1 MKKQIIFFIF
11 AFVLIASALN
21 SEEVRGLTNKELFS
35 EKLEVIGK
43 AKIYSPQIMKTE
55 KTTTDETR
63 ENWLLLDSFD
73 FDSFIQPGK
82 HLGVFFDNTDQTIE
96 MISNFETLVPDA
108 VEAIDRAPLWL
119 RPALECTLLQLAS
132 DIQQEWA
139 DVINEAWDPYIDE
152 IAYCIAHSSAAYLSS
167 IYSYPEIITENVIY
181 MYIADMQLDY
191 VEIVDYGTSTN
202 DENYYSTTLYWKI
215 DENGN
220 LVQMEVPK
228 EIYYMYLVHHKITD
242 EIPAFID
249 PDVIENNATH
259 TNNIVVPGDGVFWR
273 NFLFNY
279 SDTDYPLLRDC
290 LSNTTVTWDITGN
303 TPDDAIHTIMNWIND
318 SMVFTSNAERPHQP
332 VRIYRKHIGRCGEH
346 ADITAA
352 ACRSA
357 LIPCTSILA
366 ISSDHTWNEF
376 WDEEWIHWEP
386 VNNSINN
393 PLVYENGWGWN
404 FFSVFEIKSN
414 GYLTPVTGTYSEGT
428 STIIIY
434 ALDIN
439 GDPIDGAKITLKV
452 PGWDNWGYTDKE
464 GKYTFIVGEGRTY
477 YARMDSEIGN
487 DPINTSQVYEIV
499 TNSVNGQTY
508 TYSMNA
514 AGTMSEVLYSS
525 VPTPNDDVDDY
536 QLVVDFTVPEQVI
549 SGAIIMDDLDG
560 TDFYNA
566 IDDGII
572 NFFMTDIVNYA
583 IYSNEQLFDTFNE
596 LIGVE
601 DGEVTF
607 DIPVDESWYGFFDN
621 GFSLNNPQYVTG
633 CASLYEYEETSTD
646 DDIVVSSNKLIGNYP
661 NPFNPETTIYFS
673 LNTENIE
680 NNKLLIYNLKGQQVK
695 QYSIFPEQSQAPY
708 GAGNNQSSIVWDGKD
723 DNENAV
729 SSGVYFYKL
738 QTGNYSAV
746 KKMILMK

>member
-1 MKKQIIFFIF
+1 
-11 AFVLIASALN
+11 VLITTALN
-21 SEEVRGLTNKELFS
+21 SEEVRGLTNRELSS
-35 EKLEVIGK
+35 EKMEVIGK
-43 AKIYSPQIMKTE
+43 AKIYSPQIRKTE

-63 ENWLLLDSFD
+63 ENWLLLDSFE

-108 VEAIDRAPLWL
+108 TLAIETAPLWL
-119 RPALECTLLQLAS
+119 RPALECTFLQLSS

-139 DVINEAWDPYIDE
+139 EVINDAWDPFIDE

-167 IYSYPEIITENVIY
+167 IYSYPEVITENVIY
-181 MYIADMQLDY
+181 MYIADMHLDY

-220 LVQMEVPK
+220 LVQVEVPK

-249 PDVIENNATH
+249 PDILENNSTH
-259 TNNIVVPGDGVFWR
+259 TNNIVSPEDGTFWR
-273 NFLFNY
+273 DFLFNY
-279 SDTDYPLLRDC
+279 SDAGYPRLRDC

-303 TPDDAIHTIMNWIND
+303 TPDDAIHTISNWIND
-318 SMVFTSNAERPHQP
+318 SMSFTSNAERPHQP
-332 VRIYRKHIGRCGEH
+332 VRIYRKHIGRCGEY

-376 WDEEWIHWEP
+376 WDESWHHWEP
-386 VNNSINN
+386 VNNSIND
-393 PLVYENGWGWN
+393 PLVYENGGSH
-404 FFSVFEIKSN
+404 FASVFEIKSN
-414 GYLTPVTGTYSEGT
+414 GYLTPVTATYSEET
-428 STIIIY
+428 ATIIIY
-434 ALDIN
+434 ALDCN
-439 GDPIDGAKITLKV
+439 DNPIDGAKITLKV

-464 GKYTFIVGEGRTY
+464 GKYTFIVGEGKTY

-514 AGTMSEVLYSS
+514 AGSIPEVQYSS
-525 VPTPNDDVDDY
+525 ILTPNDDFDDY
-536 QLVVDFTVPEQVI
+536 RLVVDFTVPEQVI

-566 IDDGII
+566 IDDGVI

-596 LIGVE
+596 LIGAE

-607 DIPVDESWYGFFDN
+607 DIPVDESWYAFFDN
-621 GFSLNNPQYVTG
+621 GFGLNNPQYVTG
-633 CASLYEYEETSTD
+633 CASLYEYEETSAD
-646 DDIVVSSNKLIGNYP
+646 DDVVVSSNKLIGNYP
-661 NPFNPETTIYFS
+661 NPFNPTTMIKFTTE
-673 LNTENIE
+673 NTEINTEMI
-680 NNKLLIYNLKGQQVK
+680 IYNLKGQKVKTLINNKLDEGSHQV
-695 QYSIFPEQSQAPY
+695 
-708 GAGNNQSSIVWDGKD
+708 VWDGRD
-723 DNENAV
+723 DNENAL

-738 QTGNYSAV
+738 QAGNYSET
-746 KKMILMK
+746 KKMILLK

>member
-1 MKKQIIFFIF
+1 MKKQIIFFIL
-11 AFVLIASALN
+11 AFLLITAALN
-21 SEEVRGLTNKELFS
+21 SEDVRGLTNKEPFP
-35 EKLEVIGK
+35 EKMEVIGK
-43 AKIYSPQIMKTE
+43 AQIYSPPMKKTE
-55 KTTTDETR
+55 KITTDLTR

-82 HLGVFFDNTDQTIE
+82 HLGVFFDNTNQTIE
-96 MISNFETLVPDA
+96 MISNFESLVPDA
-108 VEAIDRAPLWL
+108 IVAIEKAPLWL
-119 RPALECTLLQLAS
+119 RPALECTFLQLSS

-139 DVINEAWDPYIDE
+139 DVINSAWDPYIDE

-167 IYSYPEIITENVIY
+167 MYSYPEVITENVIY
-181 MYIADMQLDY
+181 MYIADMHLDY

-202 DENYYSTTLYWKI
+202 DENYYSTTMYWKI

-220 LVQMEVPK
+220 LVQTEVPK

-249 PDVIENNATH
+249 PDIIENNATH
-259 TNNIVVPGDGVFWR
+259 TNNIVAPGDGFFWR

-279 SDTDYPLLRDC
+279 SDTGYPLLRDC

-303 TPDDAIHTIMNWIND
+303 TPDDAIHTISDWINA
-318 SMVFTSNAERPHQP
+318 SMSFTSNAERPHQP
-332 VRIYRKHIGRCGEH
+332 VRIYRKHIGRCGEY
-346 ADITAA
+346 ADFTAA

-366 ISSDHTWNEF
+366 ISEDHTWNEF
-376 WDEEWIHWEP
+376 WDEEWIQWEP
-386 VNNSINN
+386 VNGYGYINN
-393 PLVYENGWGWN
+393 PLVYENGWGKV
-404 FFSVFEIKSN
+404 FASVFEIKSN
-414 GYLTPVTGTYSEGT
+414 GYLTPVTATYSEET
-428 STIIIY
+428 ATIIIY
-434 ALDIN
+434 ALDSN
-439 GDPIDGAKITLKV
+439 DDPIDGAKITLKV

-464 GKYTFIVGEGRTY
+464 GKYAFIVGEGRTF

-487 DPINTSQVYEIV
+487 DPINTSEVYEIV

-508 TYSMNA
+508 TYSMSA
-514 AGTMSEVLYSS
+514 AGSMPEVQYSS
-525 VPTPNDDVDDY
+525 IPAPNDDVDDY
-536 QLVVDFTVPEQVI
+536 QLVVDFTVPEQII

-572 NFFMTDIVNYA
+572 NFFMTNFLQYS
-583 IYSNEQLFDTFNE
+583 IYTNEQLFDTFNE
-596 LIGVE
+596 LVGAE

-607 DIPVDESWYGFFDN
+607 DIPIDESWFGFFDN
-621 GFSLNNPQYVTG
+621 GFGLNNPQYVTG
-633 CASLYEYEETSTD
+633 SASLYEYEETSTD
-646 DDIVVSSNKLIGNYP
+646 DDIVINCNKLIGNYP

-673 LNTENIE
+673 LNAE
-680 NNKLLIYNLKGQQVK
+680 NNENTELLIYNIKGQQVK
-695 QYSIFPEQSQAPY
+695 QYSIFNPS
-708 GAGNNQSSIVWDGKD
+708 GAGQVSQSSIVWDGRD

-738 QTGNYSAV
+738 QAGKYSAV

>member
-1 MKKQIIFFIF
+1 MKKQIIFFIL
-11 AFVLIASALN
+11 AFVLILSALN
-21 SEEVRGLTNKELFS
+21 SEEVRGLTNKELIS

-43 AKIYSPQIMKTE
+43 AQIYSPPIMKTE
-55 KTTTDETR
+55 KTTTDVTR

-82 HLGVFFDNTDQTIE
+82 HFGVFFDNIDQTIE

-108 VEAIDRAPLWL
+108 IVAIETAPLWL
-119 RPALECTLLQLAS
+119 RPALECTFLQLAS
-132 DIQQEWA
+132 DVQQEWA
-139 DVINEAWDPYIDE
+139 EVINDAWDPYIDE

-167 IYSYPEIITENVIY
+167 MYSYPEVITENVIY
-181 MYIADMQLDY
+181 MYIADMHLDY

-202 DENYYSTTLYWKI
+202 DENYYSTTSYWKI

-220 LVQMEVPK
+220 LVQVEVPK
-228 EIYYMYLVHHKITD
+228 EIYYMYLVHHNITD

-249 PDVIENNATH
+249 PDIIENNATH
-259 TNNIVVPGDGVFWR
+259 TNNIVAPGDGYFWR

-279 SDTDYPLLRDC
+279 SDAGYPLLKDC
-290 LSNTTVTWDITGN
+290 LTNTTVTWDITGN
-303 TPDDAIHTIMNWIND
+303 TPDDAIHTITNWIND
-318 SMVFTSNAERPHQP
+318 SMEFTSNAERPHQP
-332 VRIYRKHIGRCGEH
+332 VRIYRKHIGRCGEY

-357 LIPCTSILA
+357 LIPCTSIL
-366 ISSDHTWNEF
+366 SYSGDHTWNEF
-376 WDEEWIHWEP
+376 WDEEWTQWEP
-386 VNNSINN
+386 VNGYINN
-393 PLVYENGWGWN
+393 PLVYENGWGKV
-404 FFSVFEIKSN
+404 FASVFEIKSN
-414 GYLTPVTGTYSEGT
+414 GYLTPVTATYSEET
-428 STIIIY
+428 ATIIIY
-434 ALDIN
+434 ALDNN

-464 GKYTFIVGEGRTY
+464 GKYTFIVGDNRTF

-487 DPINTSQVYEIV
+487 DPINTNEVYEIV
-499 TNSVNGQTY
+499 TNSVGGQVY
-508 TYSMNA
+508 TYSMSA
-514 AGTMSEVLYSS
+514 VGIMPEVQYSS
-525 VPTPNDDVDDY
+525 IPSPNDDVDDY

-560 TDFYNA
+560 TDFNNA

-572 NFFMTDIVNYA
+572 NFFMTDLVNYA

-596 LIGVE
+596 LIGAE

-621 GFSLNNPQYVTG
+621 GFGLNNPQYVTG
-633 CASLYEYEETSTD
+633 SASLYEYEETSSD

-661 NPFNPETTIYFS
+661 NPFNPETTISFS
-673 LNTENIE
+673 LAEDAKNAKLEIFNIKGQKIKTFPIP
-680 NNKLLIYNLKGQQVK
+680 NSSLLI
-695 QYSIFPEQSQAPY
+695 P
-708 GAGNNQSSIVWDGKD
+708 NQIVWDGRD

-738 QTGNYSAV
+738 QTGNYSAA
-746 KKMILMK
+746 KKMILLK